1 MARPLKYPQLADL
14 RNAGDSVLV
23 PANPDVKRKA
33 SQYAARKGFTVKLES
48 FEDDFGVTYT
58 KITRQ

>member
-1 MARPLKYPQLADL
+1 MARPLKYPQLANL

-48 FEDDFGVTYT
+48 AEGDNGPQYRV
-58 KITRQ
+58 TRQ

>member
-1 MARPLKYPQLADL
+1 MARPLKYPKLADL

-33 SQYAARKGFTVKLES
+33 SQYAARKGFTVNVEPA
-48 FEDDFGVTYT
+48 DGDNGPQYRV
-58 KITRQ
+58 TRQ